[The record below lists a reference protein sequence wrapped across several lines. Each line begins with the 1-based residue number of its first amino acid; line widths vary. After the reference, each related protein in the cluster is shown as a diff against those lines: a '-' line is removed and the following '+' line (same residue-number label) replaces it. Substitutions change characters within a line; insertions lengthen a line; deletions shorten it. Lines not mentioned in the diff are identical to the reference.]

1 MSKTKDKP
9 KELSLLSISNTLRR
23 MTRQTAQTKS
33 ISSSTLPLVTTRV
46 TEKQLGKT
54 LVTTNTVSC
63 HVLNNSVKSFY

>member
-54 LVTTNTVSC
+54 LVTTNTVSY
-63 HVLNNSVKSFY
+63 HVLNNSVKRFY

>member
-46 TEKQLGKT
+46 TEIPLGKT
-54 LVTTNTVSC
+54 LVTTNTVSY
-63 HVLNNSVKSFY
+63 HVLNNSVKRFY